1 MNTNRSCNRA
11 LAGLF
16 AAALLL
22 TQLTA
27 QAGIAGPYTADANT
41 LHLWHMDASA
51 VPVPD
56 EVVTGGTN
64 LVKLLLGA
72 TLSAPAY
79 SAAFGTALSTLDGG
93 QDNTAGN
100 AKDAYLTASSSTAT
114 TNVSLTLADPTSG
127 AFTMEAL
134 VWIGF
139 DPAKNLGTIANGGN
153 GRTIGTSIPGVCQ
166 ILSGDGNTNANRVF
180 QFRIAP
186 IDTDNPINATVQLQ
200 FININ
205 LGGSQKTTTA
215 IPTTGP
221 DAIVSNSWYHVAVT
235 YNGNEDTDNNLTFY
249 WTLLDPS
256 RTNANAI
263 GTANMT
269 HDLPVAPT
277 IFAVGNDAR
286 NSTAIAGNLLGY
298 IDEVRI
304 SSIARAAGDMMFNAV
319 PPQPVITGVSYDGA
333 NSRLILSGTNG
344 TEGNT
349 YYVLASTNVAAP
361 LSNWQPVFTNTFGTN
376 GVFSATNAVS
386 GAIPARFYRLQ
397 LP

>member
-1 MNTNRSCNRA
+1 MKTNHSRNLA
-11 LAGLF
+11 LVGLF

-27 QAGIAGPYTADANT
+27 QAGIAGPYAAAANT

-93 QDNTAGN
+93 QDNTAGT
-100 AKDAYLTASSSTAT
+100 AKDAYVTTSSSTDT
-114 TNVSLTLADPTSG
+114 TNVSLTLADPTTG

-139 DPAKNLGTIANGGN
+139 DPAKNLGTIGNGGN

-180 QFRIAP
+180 QFRISP
-186 IDTDNPINATVQLQ
+186 IDTDNPINAAVQLQ
-200 FININ
+200 FVNIN
-205 LGGSQKTTTA
+205 LGGSQKMTTA

-221 DAIVSNSWYHVAVT
+221 DAILSNSWYHVAVT
-235 YNGNEDTDNNLTFY
+235 YNGNEGTADNLTFY

-263 GTANMT
+263 GTASMT

-304 SSIARAAGDMMFNAV
+304 SSIARASGAMMFNAV
-319 PPQPVITGVSYDGA
+319 PPQPVITGFSYYGA
-333 NSRLILSGTNG
+333 GPSLILSGTNG
-344 TEGNT
+344 IEGNT
-349 YYVLASTNVAAP
+349 YYVVASTNVAAP
-361 LSNWQPVFTNTFGTN
+361 LSNWQPVFTNTFGAN
-376 GVFSATNAVS
+376 GVFSVTNAVS

>member
-1 MNTNRSCNRA
+1 MKTNHSRNLA
-11 LAGLF
+11 LVGLF

-27 QAGIAGPYTADANT
+27 QAGIAGPYAAAANT

-93 QDNTAGN
+93 QDNTAGT
-100 AKDAYLTASSSTAT
+100 AKDAYVTTSSSTDT
-114 TNVSLTLADPTSG
+114 TNVSLTLADPTTG

-139 DPAKNLGTIANGGN
+139 DPAKNLGTIGNGGN

-180 QFRIAP
+180 QFRISP
-186 IDTDNPINATVQLQ
+186 IDTDNPINAAVQLQ
-200 FININ
+200 FVNIN
-205 LGGSQKTTTA
+205 LGGSQKMTTA

-221 DAIVSNSWYHVAVT
+221 DAILSNSWYHVAVT
-235 YNGNEDTDNNLTFY
+235 YNGNEGTADNLTFY

-263 GTANMT
+263 GTASMT

-304 SSIARAAGDMMFNAV
+304 SSIARASGAMMFNAV
-319 PPQPVITGVSYDGA
+319 PPQPVITGCSYYGA
-333 NSRLILSGTNG
+333 GPSLILSGTNG
-344 TEGNT
+344 IEGNT
-349 YYVLASTNVAAP
+349 YYVVASTNVAAP
-361 LSNWQPVFTNTFGTN
+361 LSNWQPVFTNTFGAN
-376 GVFSATNAVS
+376 GVFSVTNAVS

>member
-1 MNTNRSCNRA
+1 MKTNRSCNIA

-22 TQLTA
+22 IQVNA
-27 QAGIAGPYTADANT
+27 QAAIVGPYTADANT

-51 VPVPD
+51 TPVPD
-56 EVVTGGTN
+56 EVATSGTN

-93 QDNTAGN
+93 QDNIAAT

-114 TNVSLTLADPTSG
+114 TNVSLTLADPTTG

-180 QFRIAP
+180 QFRISP
-186 IDTDNPINATVQLQ
+186 IDTDNPINAAVQLQ

-205 LGGSQKTTTA
+205 LGGSQKMMAA

-235 YNGNEDTDNNLTFY
+235 YNGNEGAADNFTFY

-256 RTNANAI
+256 RTSANAI
-263 GTANMT
+263 GTASMT
-269 HDLPVAPT
+269 HDLPAAPT

-286 NSTAIAGNLLGY
+286 NSTAISGNFLGY

-304 SSIARAAGDMMFNAV
+304 SSIARASDAMMFTPSSA
-319 PPQPVITGVSYDGA
+319 QPVITGVSCDGT
-333 NSRLILSGTNG
+333 SSSLILSGTNG

-349 YYVLASTNVAAP
+349 YYVVTSTNVAAP
-361 LSNWQPVFTNTFGTN
+361 LSNWQPVLTNTFGAN
-376 GVFSATNAVS
+376 GVFSVTNAVS